1 MANDRVN
8 EMTDAAKTAA
18 AKIEGA
24 FHETAAKV
32 AATVEDKMPEVREA
46 AQKAVATVDQHIPDA
61 VKDKV
66 RGATETV
73 SAKAAEVTP
82 VQFKDATDRLTA
94 EAKKRPMLAVAAGVA
109 ALLVFRRVLR
119 RKR

>member
-32 AATVEDKMPEVREA
+32 AATVEEKMPEVRDA
-46 AQKAVATVDQHIPDA
+46 AQKAVASVEGRIPDT

-66 RGATETV
+66 RDATGTV

-82 VQFKDATDRLTA
+82 VQVRDATDRLTA
-94 EAKKRPMLAVAAGVA
+94 EAKKRPMMAVAAGVA
-109 ALLVFRRVLR
+109 ALLVFRRLLR